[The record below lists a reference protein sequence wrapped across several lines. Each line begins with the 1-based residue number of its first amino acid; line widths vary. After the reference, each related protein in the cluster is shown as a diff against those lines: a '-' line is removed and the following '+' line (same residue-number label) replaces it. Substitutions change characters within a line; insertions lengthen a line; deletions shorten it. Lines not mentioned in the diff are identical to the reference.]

1 MPNNVLSKI
10 PLLRVLLPFA
20 TGIVASQYQTSL
32 VTATLILA
40 IGIGLYFWLS
50 TVSNRSTAFKAKFR
64 QRAYAPIF
72 LIIFAIGNT
81 HALLN
86 KPIEISLNA
95 VEGKTAVARVD
106 DLKHTDHSTSI
117 QATLLQADGNNT
129 VPVKVM
135 LSTRGCDYTLA
146 PGDLL
151 AFDAHLKRITNRGNP
166 YETDYA
172 LLQRNNGFLYRQH
185 LPLNELHK
193 VGHTETFMN
202 KVVLARNRVEDII
215 IHSSLEPETQAF
227 LMALLLGNASHIDSE
242 TRYAYSCA
250 GVAHILALSGLHM
263 GIFTLII
270 WMLLYPLDY
279 LRLKKLRYAITLIAL
294 LAFAVF
300 TGLSASVV
308 RATIMTAFVFT
319 AYIFFRKS
327 SPLNA
332 LAASAI
338 LILLINP
345 TAWMNVGFQLSFI
358 TVAAIII
365 FAPAPTAKDR
375 KMNPIVAYA
384 RSTLIISAI
393 AMLSTVMLTAH
404 YFHTISLASIISN
417 LLILPLLT
425 VLMAGG
431 VIFFLLGLA
440 GIDSQLLN
448 SLLNG
453 LFHLIDSIVGAING
467 TGISHIDNIYVTW
480 LDVLLYYTIIVLAT
494 IALKVKSWKPA
505 IAAGAI
511 LAGAIFVQAFN
522 RYQLPQHGVIV
533 LNDFSSTPV
542 FFFEKSQGY
551 LWVPDNE
558 EIDVNRFRHV
568 YAGLLAHQH
577 INSIQVVD
585 SSGIDLP
592 WAYVKPPFASIA
604 RNRFVAI
611 TNKRNVAFSA
621 TQFPTTDFALITKRC
636 HAPANELQERYP
648 DATLLLSGDM
658 YEPDHDT
665 FSAECD
671 ACHIPYYS
679 VKNNG
684 AWSRFQ

>member
-1 MPNNVLSKI
+1 M
-10 PLLRVLLPFA
+10 
-20 TGIVASQYQTSL
+20 GIVAARYQTSL
-32 VTATLILA
+32 VSAALILA
-40 IGIGLYFWLS
+40 IGIGLYVWLA
-50 TVSNRSTAFKAKFR
+50 VASNRSTAHKAKFR

-72 LIIFAIGNT
+72 LIIFAIGNL

-86 KPIEISLNA
+86 VPAEINLNDL
-95 VEGKTAVARVD
+95 EGKTSVARVD

-117 QATLLQADGNNT
+117 QATLLQAGDSNT
-129 VPVKVM
+129 APVKVT

-151 AFDAHLKRITNRGNP
+151 AFAAHLKRITNRGNP

-172 LLQRNNGFLYRQH
+172 LIQRNNGFLYTQH

-193 VGHTETFMN
+193 VGHAETFMN
-202 KVVLARNRVEDII
+202 KVTLARNRVEDVI
-215 IHSSLEPETQAF
+215 IHSSLDPDTQAF

-242 TRYAYSCA
+242 TRHAYSCA

-345 TAWMNVGFQLSFI
+345 TAWMNAGFQLSFI

-365 FAPAPTAKDR
+365 FAPTPTAKDR
-375 KMNPIVAYA
+375 KRNPIVAYA

-393 AMLSTVMLTAH
+393 AMLSTVVLTAH

-431 VIFFLLGLA
+431 VIFFILGIA

-480 LDVLLYYTIIVLAT
+480 LDVLLYYAIIVLAA

-505 IAAGAI
+505 IAAGAV
-511 LAGAIFVQAFN
+511 LAGAIFIQAIN
-522 RYQLPQHGVIV
+522 RYQLPKHGVVV
-533 LNDFSSTPV
+533 LNDYSSTPV
-542 FFFEKSQGY
+542 FFFENSQGY
-551 LWVPDNE
+551 LWIPDKDE
-558 EIDVNRFRHV
+558 VDLKKFKHI

-577 INSIQVVD
+577 IDSIQVVD
-585 SSGIDLP
+585 SNGIDLP
-592 WAYVKPPFASIA
+592 WAFVKPPFASIA
-604 RNRFVAI
+604 GNRFAAI
-611 TNKRNVAFSA
+611 TNKRNIAFSA
-621 TQFPTTDFALITKRC
+621 TQFPTADFALITKRC
-636 HAPANELQERYP
+636 HAPASEVQERYP
-648 DATLLLSGDM
+648 HATLLLSGDM

-671 ACHIPYYS
+671 SCHIPYHS
-679 VKNNG
+679 VKKYG
-684 AWSRFQ
+684 AWSRFH

>member
-1 MPNNVLSKI
+1 MLSRI

-20 TGIVASQYQTSL
+20 MGIVAARYQTSL
-32 VTATLILA
+32 VTAALILA
-40 IGIGLYFWLS
+40 IGIGIYIWFS
-50 TVSNRSTAFKAKFR
+50 VVSNRSTALKAKFR

-72 LIIFAIGNT
+72 LIIFAIGNA

-86 KPIEISLNA
+86 VPTEINLNDL
-95 VEGKTAVARVD
+95 EGKTTVARVD

-117 QATLLQADGNNT
+117 QATLLQAGDSNT
-129 VPVKVM
+129 APVKVT

-166 YETDYA
+166 YETDYT
-172 LLQRNNGFLYRQH
+172 LILRNNGFLYTQH

-202 KVVLARNRVEDII
+202 KVTLARNRVEDVI
-215 IHSSLEPETQAF
+215 IHSSLDPDTQAF

-242 TRYAYSCA
+242 TRHAYSCA

-345 TAWMNVGFQLSFI
+345 TAWMNAGFQLSFI

-365 FAPAPTAKDR
+365 FAPTPTAKDR
-375 KMNPIVAYA
+375 KRNPMIAYA

-393 AMLSTVMLTAH
+393 AMLSTVVLTAH

-417 LLILPLLT
+417 LLVLPLLT

-431 VIFFLLGLA
+431 VIFFFLGIA

-448 SLLNG
+448 SLLDG
-453 LFHLIDSIVGAING
+453 LFHLIDNIVNAING

-480 LDVLLYYTIIVLAT
+480 LDVLLYYAIIVLAA

-505 IAAGAI
+505 IAAGAV
-511 LAGAIFVQAFN
+511 LAGAIFVQAIN
-522 RYQLPQHGVIV
+522 RYQLPKHGVVV
-533 LNDFSSTPV
+533 LNDYSSTPV
-542 FFFEKSQGY
+542 FFFENSQGY
-551 LWVPDNE
+551 LWVPDKDE
-558 EIDVNRFRHV
+558 VDLKKFKHI

-577 INSIQVVD
+577 IDSIQVVD
-585 SSGIDLP
+585 SCGIDLP

-604 RNRFVAI
+604 GNRFTAI
-611 TNKRNVAFSA
+611 TNKRNIAFSA

-636 HAPANELQERYP
+636 HATASEVQERYP
-648 DATLLLSGDM
+648 DAMLLLSGDM

-671 ACHIPYYS
+671 SCHIPYHS
-679 VKNNG
+679 VKKDG
-684 AWSRFQ
+684 AWSRFH

>member
-1 MPNNVLSKI
+1 MPNTVLSKI

-20 TGIVASQYQTSL
+20 IGIMAAQYQTSL
-32 VTATLILA
+32 VTAALILA
-40 IGIGLYFWLS
+40 IGIGLYMWLS
-50 TVSNRSTAFKAKFR
+50 VVSNRSAELKVRFR

-72 LIIFAIGNT
+72 LIIFAIGNA

-86 KPIEISLNA
+86 KPIEINLNDI
-95 VEGKTAVARVD
+95 EGKTAVARVD

-117 QATLLQADGNNT
+117 QATLLQAEGSNT
-129 VPVKVM
+129 APVKVM
-135 LSTRGCDYTLA
+135 LSTRGCEYTLA

-151 AFDAHLKRITNRGNP
+151 TFNAHLKRITNRGNP

-172 LLQRNNGFLYRQH
+172 LLQRNNGFLYTQH

-202 KVVLARNRVEDII
+202 KVTLARNRVEDII

-227 LMALLLGNASHIDSE
+227 LMALLLGNATHIDSE
-242 TRYAYSCA
+242 TRYAFSCA

-263 GIFTLII
+263 GILTLII

-332 LAASAI
+332 LAASAL
-338 LILLINP
+338 LILLINH
-345 TAWMNVGFQLSFI
+345 TAWMNVGFQLSFV

-365 FAPAPTAKDR
+365 FAPSPTAKDR
-375 KMNPIVAYA
+375 KRNPIVAYA
-384 RSTLIISAI
+384 RSMLIISAI
-393 AMLSTVMLTAH
+393 AMLSTVVLTAH
-404 YFHTISLASIISN
+404 YFHTISLASIFSN

-425 VLMAGG
+425 IIMAGG
-431 VIFFLLGLA
+431 VIFFVLGMA
-440 GIDSQLLN
+440 GIEFQWLSSVLDW
-448 SLLNG
+448 

-480 LDVLLYYTIIVLAT
+480 LDVLLYYAIIVLAA
-494 IALKVKSWKPA
+494 IALKIKSWKPA
-505 IAAGAI
+505 IAAVGLMAV
-511 LAGAIFVQAFN
+511 GIFTQAYN
-522 RYQLPQHGVIV
+522 RYHLPQHGVIV

-542 FFFEKSQGY
+542 FFFEESQGY

-558 EIDVNRFRHV
+558 EIDLNRFRHV

-577 INSIQVVD
+577 IDSIQVVD

-604 RNRFVAI
+604 GNRFAAI
-611 TNKRNVAFSA
+611 TNKRNVSFSA
-621 TQFPTTDFALITKRC
+621 AQFPTTDFAIITKRC
-636 HAPANELQERYP
+636 HAPASEVQERYP
-648 DATLLLSGDM
+648 EAMLLLSGDM

-671 ACHIPYYS
+671 SCHIPYHS
-679 VKNNG
+679 VKNSG
-684 AWSRFQ
+684 AWSRFH